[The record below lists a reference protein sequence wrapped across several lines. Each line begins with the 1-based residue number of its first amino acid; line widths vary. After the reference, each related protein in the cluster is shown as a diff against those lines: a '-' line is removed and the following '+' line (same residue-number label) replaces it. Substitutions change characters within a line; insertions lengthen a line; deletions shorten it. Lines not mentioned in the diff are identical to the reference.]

1 MPTIKQHT
9 PAERKKII
17 ESAQKAVLADC
28 QRQKEE
34 AESWGPRGPTPSDE
48 DNEAVPLQDVGSLL
62 GRTKD
67 IDAVRKI
74 IQRSK
79 DAKTPEERAKNA
91 RDLMEL
97 YGPLPTP
104 PEEEQTSSDSE
115 EEVAPP
121 KVPEKPV
128 GITMREAANDQF
140 RKGQYREALAAYDRA
155 ASQLEGAEAAKC
167 HANKA
172 EAYLRL
178 KDYERAAESASKALE
193 LDENNVK
200 ARYRRGKAALEL
212 GDAAAALE
220 DLGQAAKSGDKAS
233 SELFRKALEQQR
245 RAVFS
250 QAVEEETGPYDLE
263 VLVDAYR
270 VGSDDP
276 DGLRPFLE
284 AAQSAGLLD
293 KDADLDEAADLTD
306 FSTQIYDASAVPFLT
321 RLRAIRKAVEAQ
333 KKPPSPKFAEPWPD
347 HERNAF
353 TEKFGVKP
361 FIKADAAACLDAE
374 NESFVRAVLSNNF
387 EGDDAA
393 FVSALRRL
401 GATPSL
407 VFAAFSK
414 VPDGRKDLA
423 MHVLRGE
430 DVSGELKDALE
441 AIERDAAR
449 AYTNTQD
456 CVEALETW
464 ACFTSAAL
472 DEYGRLASDFD
483 EIAAQYALQAADD
496 LKSDPRRLLKATQ
509 STFDAC
515 RRSFGSRPRTGR
527 APLVHVAI
535 RRAAALAALDKK
547 AAARDALGEAWGG
560 ALHLVFRERGDAGD
574 RTALAAEEKE
584 ARAALEELKEPEPE
598 PARAPLPGGMSPPT
612 TTGPVYSSRCV
623 LRRQN
628 PPE

>member
-1 MPTIKQHT
+1 MPPIKHHT
-9 PAERKKII
+9 EAERKKII
-17 ESAQKAVLADC
+17 EAAQKAVLEDC
-28 QRQKEE
+28 RKRKEE
-34 AESWGPRGPTPSDE
+34 AESWGPRGPTPNDH
-48 DNEAVPLQDVGSLL
+48 DAPVPLQDVGSLL

-67 IDAVRKI
+67 LGAVRKI

-79 DAKTPEERAKNA
+79 AAKTPEERAKNA

-104 PEEEQTSSDSE
+104 PEEPQTSDSE
-115 EEVAPP
+115 EEVIPP

-140 RKGQYREALAAYDRA
+140 RKGQYRESLIAYDRA

-193 LDENNVK
+193 LDESNVK

-276 DGLRPFLE
+276 DGLKPFLE
-284 AAQSAGLLD
+284 AAQSAGLLSQ
-293 KDADLDEAADLTD
+293 DADLEEAKDLTD
-306 FSTQIYDASAVPFLT
+306 FSTQIYDKSAVPFLT

-333 KKPPSPKFAEPWPD
+333 KKPPSPKFEEPWPD
-347 HERNAF
+347 HDRKTF
-353 TEKFGVKP
+353 SEKFGAAP
-361 FIKADAAACLDAE
+361 FIKADSSACLDAE

-393 FVSALRRL
+393 FVNSLRRL
-401 GATPSL
+401 GVPASL

-414 VPDGRKDLA
+414 VPDGRNDLA

-430 DVSGELKDALE
+430 DISGELKGALE

-449 AYTNTQD
+449 ASSSTTDAVN
-456 CVEALETW
+456 ALETW
-464 ACFTSAAL
+464 TCFTAAAL

-483 EIAAQYALQAADD
+483 QVAVEYALKAAET
-496 LKSDPRRLLKATQ
+496 LRGDPQRLLKTTQ
-509 STFDAC
+509 ATFDAC
-515 RRSFGSRPRTGR
+515 RRSFGGRPRRGR
-527 APLVHVAI
+527 GPLVRVAMK
-535 RRAAALAALDKK
+535 RAAALAALDKK

-584 ARAALEELKEPEPE
+584 ARAALEGLQEPEPE
-598 PARAPLPGGMSPPT
+598 PARAAPLPGGMSPPT

>member
-1 MPTIKQHT
+1 MPEYKQKT

-17 ESAQKAVLADC
+17 ESAQKAVLEDC
-28 QRQKEE
+28 KRKKEE

-67 IDAVRKI
+67 LDAVRKI

-104 PEEEQTSSDSE
+104 PEEPQTSDSE
-115 EEVAPP
+115 EDVVPP

-128 GITMREAANDQF
+128 GITMREAANDTF

-178 KDYERAAESASKALE
+178 KEYQSAAESASKALE
-193 LDENNVK
+193 LDESNVK

-245 RAVFS
+245 RAVFN

-284 AAQSAGLLD
+284 AAQSAGLLSS
-293 KDADLDEAADLTD
+293 DADLDEAADLTD

-347 HERNAF
+347 HERAAF
-353 TEKFGVKP
+353 SEKFGVKP
-361 FIKADAAACLDAE
+361 FIKADASKCLDAE
-374 NESFVRAVLSNNF
+374 NESFVRAVLANNF
-387 EGDDAA
+387 EGDDVA

-401 GATPSL
+401 GVPASL
-407 VFAAFSK
+407 VFAAFFKIS
-414 VPDGRKDLA
+414 DGRNDLA
-423 MHVLRGE
+423 MHVLRGD
-430 DVSGELKDALE
+430 DVSGELRTALE

-449 AYTNTQD
+449 ASSSTTDAVN
-456 CVEALETW
+456 ALETW
-464 ACFTSAAL
+464 ACFSAAAL
-472 DEYGRLASDFD
+472 DEYARLTSDFD
-483 EIAAQYALQAADD
+483 QLAVAYALKAAEA
-496 LKSDPRRLLKATQ
+496 LESEPGRLLKTTQ
-509 STFDAC
+509 ATFDAC
-515 RRSFGSRPRTGR
+515 RRSFGGRPRTGR
-527 APLVHVAI
+527 GPLVRVAI
-535 RRAAALAALDKK
+535 KRAAALAALDRK

-584 ARAALEELKEPEPE
+584 ARAALEELQEPEPE